1 MEGVPIITAEREMT
15 KDHSSI
21 KGADTMTLQMKLTR
35 FILVL
40 IPTLFACS
48 LQDRAFDTSAHHS
61 LLRGTV
67 SELSG
72 DTVTLVTNEG
82 KLSLELSPETEIKRD
97 GVPSS
102 RDGLKVGETIELEG
116 RKLPGGSVAA
126 REVWVHSG
134 IKTVPSQ
141 EKEGR

>member
-1 MEGVPIITAEREMT
+1 MT
-15 KDHSSI
+15 R
-21 KGADTMTLQMKLTR
+21 QMKLR
-35 FILVL
+35 CFILVL
-40 IPTLFACS
+40 IPTLCACP

-61 LLRGTV
+61 LLSGTV

-82 KLSLELSPETEIKRD
+82 KLSIELSPETGIKRD

-126 REVWVHSG
+126 RKLWIHSG
-134 IKTVPSQ
+134 IKAVPSR